1 MIFLDTPGKRLS
13 QSLLS
18 VANVIMYNTHQ
29 EFIMDKA
36 LLVPAIYERVRIPQT
51 VIDELA
57 RQIAE
62 KFQPQRIILFGS
74 YAWGNPSPESDVDLL
89 VVMETPHREAEQ
101 ALQIYQQLDYLF
113 GLDLLV
119 ITPER
124 LTERLNWGDSF
135 LRDILK
141 RGKVLYESSNPRMG

>member
-1 MIFLDTPGKRLS
+1 
-13 QSLLS
+13 
-18 VANVIMYNTHQ
+18 MYNTHQ

-36 LLVPAIYERVRIPQT
+36 LSVPTIYERVRIPQS
-51 VIDELA
+51 VISELA
-57 RQIAE
+57 RQIVE
-62 KFQPQRIILFGS
+62 KFQPKRIILFGS

-124 LTERLNWGDSF
+124 LTERLEWGDSF

-141 RGKVLYESSNPRMG
+141 RGKVLYESSNPRMD